1 MNCCDPTEG
10 ETQYVIGRD
19 DVNRKDIKS
28 PQNSTSGTPM
38 YSMNNDKSTVV
49 SSSEKKK
56 ETEPVEDDFKK
67 RLEMMLAKGP
77 AVAPT
82 AKKATSV
89 SPQPTSNANNRKNTG
104 MSVDDR
110 VDIMMSFPKLKKA
123 NTMTKRSAAY
133 NYDF

>member
-1 MNCCDPTEG
+1 
-10 ETQYVIGRD
+10 
-19 DVNRKDIKS
+19 
-28 PQNSTSGTPM
+28 M

-56 ETEPVEDDFKK
+56 ESEPPVEDDFKK